1 MAAPTLNEDKYFK
14 LYKTLVSQH
23 EVKKFVTSASLLY
36 DEILEMDWTDK
47 VTDIFLYK
55 CYVNTLRV
63 TVAIIQQSI
72 ADINRNGDD
81 ELKVTAIRALWT
93 LHKMRVKLSG
103 YLLERVNDPAFAD
116 RITAC
121 VNGMAKAEERMT
133 VVDMH
138 RCKLHIQS
146 REFSSSQYKFETFTY
161 DHRKHFD
168 ILHAAVRN
176 AEEDKFLKNIEN
188 CMRSPLIGYVR

>member
-1 MAAPTLNEDKYFK
+1 M
-14 LYKTLVSQH
+14 SQH
-23 EVKKFVTSASLLY
+23 EVNKFVTSASLLY

-55 CYVNTLRV
+55 CYVNTLHV

-81 ELKVTAIRALWT
+81 GLKTTAIRALWV

-121 VNGMAKAEERMT
+121 MNGMATAEERMT

-138 RCKLHIQS
+138 RCRLHIQS

-176 AEEDKFLKNIEN
+176 AAEDKFLKNIEN
-188 CMRSPLIGYVR
+188 CMRSPLIGYAR